1 MPFDDLL
8 KGLCFMYLNI
18 NNISLV
24 MGKFKI
30 ILNIYSF
37 LLELVRSAH
46 VGNLPVVVVS
56 EVVAGAG
63 ALVHQVVRP
72 LPRAEVPRVVVG
84 II

>member
-1 MPFDDLL
+1 ME
-8 KGLCFMYLNI
+8 K
-18 NNISLV
+18 V
-24 MGKFKI
+24 KI

>member
-24 MGKFKI
+24 MEKVKI

-46 VGNLPVVVVS
+46 VRNFPVVVVP
-56 EVVAGAG
+56 EVVAGART
-63 ALVHQVVRP
+63 LVHQVVGP
-72 LPRAEVPRVVVG
+72 LPRTEVPQV
-84 II
+84 ICLN